1 MKKQILILLI
11 LIVCKPIAWAQT
23 RGALPGEI
31 YISGITYI
39 GDEGQHYAVFYSS
52 DNGETMTLQ
61 YENFENQ
68 SGVMWVGDVLGDAT
82 PGAIYNN
89 YFYGTNELW
98 VSFDYGVNWEYLE
111 TTQNTGYLSGQN
123 NGVIYKKNGPELL
136 KSENYGNTFYIITN
150 PVHCPVRE
158 LGYYMGE
165 FYGINGNYGEGLFLD
180 HTYDYANTFSEIP
193 IDSSVAFGAPSG
205 HYPTLSRGT
214 EPGEL
219 FLVSWWWPDMHYKIF
234 HSTDTGYTWI
244 QKFES
249 EPINIGVWGVGCTAG
264 RQSGSF
270 YVFRSTYDPT
280 FNHRLLYIDY
290 SDDYGETFTTYFHEL
305 DSLYT
310 SVATIHKPD
319 FRMTA
324 FPNPF
329 SANTIIEFDVPENWK
344 VPVLNI
350 YNIHGVLIRQYD
362 IRGKR
367 SQQWEGRD
375 GSGISGQKVESGIY
389 LYRITSGRYQSGLNK
404 IVYIKH

>member
-1 MKKQILILLI
+1 MKNLTLLFILAFLYGLT
-11 LIVCKPIAWAQT
+11 VQAQV

-39 GDEGQHYAVFYSS
+39 GYEGQHYAVFYSS
-52 DNGETMTLQ
+52 NNGETMTLQ

-68 SGVMWVGDVLGDAT
+68 PGVMWVGAVPGDAT

-98 VSFDYGVNWEYLE
+98 VSFDYGVNWEYRE
-111 TTQNTGYLSGQN
+111 TGPGSTKYLSGQS
-123 NGVIYKKNGPELL
+123 NGMIFKRIGPELFQ
-136 KSENYGNTFYIITN
+136 SENYGDTFTSITN
-150 PVHCPVRE
+150 PINCPIRE
-158 LGYYMGE
+158 LGYYLGE

-249 EPINIGVWGVGCTAG
+249 EPINIGVWGIGCTAG
-264 RQSGSF
+264 NQEASMF
-270 YVFRSTYDPT
+270 FAQ
-280 FNHRLLYIDY
+280 HMIQRLTIDY
-290 SDDYGETFTTYFHEL
+290 S
-305 DSLYT
+305 
-310 SVATIHKPD
+310 I
-319 FRMTA
+319 
-324 FPNPF
+324 
-329 SANTIIEFDVPENWK
+329 
-344 VPVLNI
+344 
-350 YNIHGVLIRQYD
+350 
-362 IRGKR
+362 
-367 SQQWEGRD
+367 
-375 GSGISGQKVESGIY
+375 
-389 LYRITSGRYQSGLNK
+389 
-404 IVYIKH
+404 